1 MPPLALSVFAPSSSR
16 RDAID
21 ESRSVTTWLRL
32 VIDAVF
38 CAPTAAAESALS
50 EATFV
55 AAVSWLTSEARDSA
69 SVARACLT
77 SVIPA
82 SFCSVFASRRVT
94 SVTRASVSVAITSRS
109 CSNVAELA
117 PCCAVWRTTTS
128 AIASALPIIASAV
141 CLFEPTAAARP
152 SAFSLIASESS
163 ASFSLLSTALSI
175 RSLNTS
181 ESLIS
186 SRITSVISETSMLAC
201 PRTQSVQSL

>member
-1 MPPLALSVFAPSSSR
+1 MPPLAVSVLAPSSSR

-21 ESRSVTTWLRL
+21 EVVSVTTCRNV
-32 VIDAVF
+32 VISAVF
-38 CAPTAAAESALS
+38 CELACSAASALPD
-50 EATFV
+50 
-55 AAVSWLTSEARDSA
+55 AAS
-69 SVARACLT
+69 
-77 SVIPA
+77 
-82 SFCSVFASRRVT
+82 SFCDVFASRRVT

-128 AIASALPIIASAV
+128 AIARALPMIASAV

-186 SRITSVISETSMLAC
+186 SRITSVMSDTSMLAC
-201 PRTQSVQSL
+201 PRTHSVYPDSFPLRSTSCARYQKICPALRPIC